1 MTEDTKKK
9 ILDWIY
15 KNHMHHDGADR
26 SELDLSTGKIVEH
39 HEEYVCSEGDKP
51 YVNSLDLEKFIKEL

>member
-1 MTEDTKKK
+1 MDDNTRKK

-15 KNHMHHDGADR
+15 DNHMHHEGSDRTEMDIDGTVTYHKD
-26 SELDLSTGKIVEH
+26 EF
-39 HEEYVCSEGDKP
+39 VCSEGDSP